1 MKPDKIVRGSS
12 LGCNDVLH
20 YMKQIN
26 TRSGSESREENL
38 HHLHISPALPLKQTV
53 SANTYLQKQ
62 GKRSLSKLLVSQ
74 RCLYALSP
82 SFKDL
87 QQCVVALI
95 REVALAS
102 VTHRFGFCDH
112 LVVGMFGLWLS
123 VRNLVEK
130 HRASKGP
137 PPRRHHRRV
146 ASLGLNKSRSLK

>member
-38 HHLHISPALPLKQTV
+38 SPALPLKQTV

-74 RCLYALSP
+74 RWLYTLSR

-95 REVALAS
+95 SEVALAS

-112 LVVGMFGLWLS
+112 LVVGMFGLWQTFCEEFSRETSSL
-123 VRNLVEK
+123 
-130 HRASKGP
+130 KGP
-137 PPRRHHRRV
+137 TSPKT
-146 ASLGLNKSRSLK
+146 SQKSGKSWAEQK